1 MTMKSQDTYIFLL
14 QRVKIS
20 VTPLYRYKCF
30 LNFSANS
37 AFQILIPKIF
47 LAHKLTDYE
56 SVIQASF
63 LKRAIEND

>member
-20 VTPLYRYKCF
+20 VTPLYRYKRF

-37 AFQILIPKIF
+37 AFHFDSQDF
-47 LAHKLTDYE
+47 
-56 SVIQASF
+56 SRS
-63 LKRAIEND
+63 

>member
-1 MTMKSQDTYIFLL
+1 MTMKSQVTYILLL

-20 VTPLYRYKCF
+20 VTLYRYKRF

>member
-1 MTMKSQDTYIFLL
+1 MTMKSQVTYILLL

-20 VTPLYRYKCF
+20 VTPLYRYKRF

-47 LAHKLTDYE
+47 LAHKLTDT
-56 SVIQASF
+56 SP
-63 LKRAIEND
+63 